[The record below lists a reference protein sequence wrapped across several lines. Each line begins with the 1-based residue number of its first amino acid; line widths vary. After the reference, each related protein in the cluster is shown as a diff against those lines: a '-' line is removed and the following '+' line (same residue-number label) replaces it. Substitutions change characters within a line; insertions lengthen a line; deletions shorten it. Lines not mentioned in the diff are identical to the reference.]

1 MIHTLPLAL
10 LLVLA
15 APANAKP
22 AQPRDDNAL
31 EATTLDGRQFRLA
44 DTGQVTVVNF
54 WASWCVP
61 CRVELP
67 AFDAWYLSHHSGNN
81 ADNVRLIAISM
92 DTPTQLAK
100 VTRLAAA
107 WHFPVAM
114 ADASRIPAELRPNA
128 LPVTL
133 VYDRTGKL
141 RFDSRKNPAPLDQA
155 MLDRITAPL
164 LKAR

>member
-1 MIHTLPLAL
+1 MNRLAL
-10 LLVLA
+10 AVFLVVATPAAA
-15 APANAKP
+15 APV
-22 AQPRDDNAL
+22 QL
-31 EATTLDGRQFRLA
+31 EARTLDGQQFRLA
-44 DTGQVTVVNF
+44 DTGSVTVVNF

-67 AFDAWYLSHHSGNN
+67 AFDAWYQSHR
-81 ADNVRLIAISM
+81 ADKVRLIAISM
-92 DTPTQLAK
+92 DTPAQLAK

-114 ADASRIPAELRPNA
+114 ADASRIPDDLRPNA

-133 VYDRTGKL
+133 IYDRAGKL
-141 RFDSRKNPAPLDQA
+141 RFDSRTKPGPLDTA
-155 MLDRITAPL
+155 MLDRLTAPL